1 MQMPYICSMQLL
13 IALSLMAL
21 STHAAGQSEIVLYGN
36 IDLGIAVENNSSAR
50 IDRGYNN
57 WIGFSGEENL
67 GTGFSAIFNVQARFN
82 PDTGQQERPSTFFQ
96 GETTVGLRSASAG
109 TVRLGRA
116 LSPLWANV
124 WAYEPWLNS
133 GFNAS
138 LSAYQTGSY
147 SSDGV
152 NDVALDFAN
161 FSRISNAVFYRTPE
175 FSGLTVDVA
184 SEIEEASNADTRVMG
199 TSVNYARGPFAAM
212 LSYERNASRDDIFF
226 LGASYRIGSTTIMG
240 SYSENDQVNV
250 GRERVYLVAGTYTS
264 NAHMVRGGYG
274 RNRETESDK
283 LSVGYVYNLSKRTS
297 IYADLYRERTTDNR
311 DGAALGMN
319 HTF

>member
-1 MQMPYICSMQLL
+1 MPCICSMQLL

-21 STHAAGQSEIVLYGN
+21 ITHASGQSKVVLYGN
-36 IDLGIAVENNSSAR
+36 IDLGIVVEKDSSAR
-50 IDRGYNN
+50 IDPGYNN

-67 GTGFSAIFNVQARFN
+67 GTGFSALFNVQARFN

-96 GETTVGLRSASAG
+96 GETTVGLKSTSAG

-175 FSGLTVDVA
+175 FSGFTVDVA
-184 SEIEEASNADTRVMG
+184 SEIEEAANADARVMG
-199 TSVNYARGPFAAM
+199 TSVNYARGPFGAM
-212 LSYERNASRDDIFF
+212 LSYERNANRDEIYF
-226 LGASYRIGSTTIMG
+226 LGASYRMGTSTIMG

-250 GRERVYLVAGTYTS
+250 GRERVYLVAGTYTF
-264 NAHMVRGGYG
+264 NAHMIRGGYG
-274 RNRETESDK
+274 RNRETKNDK
-283 LSVGYVYNLSKRTS
+283 LSVGYVYNLSKRTN
-297 IYADLYRERTTDNR
+297 IYADLYRERTTTGR